1 VKHLNG
7 SKWIARIFEAK
18 AAHSGGVVRRKVM
31 SVESHAS
38 ELDLKNA
45 VENRGFHLLRCGDQY
60 IVLCNRDD
68 LEVIRKGNM
77 DIIQ

>member
-1 VKHLNG
+1 
-7 SKWIARIFEAK
+7 
-18 AAHSGGVVRRKVM
+18 M